1 MADDVEARAIR
12 RIKELFSQPKQKLV
26 GDTVAL
32 SDVSGSVKPVIFEFG
47 FPAYVQGSI
56 QPDKQHR
63 ALYEVWNGGTST
75 PTSGL
80 KDALNLGFC
89 IRGAASQRVGFLRGK
104 SNTNTITLS
113 LKCMLRGGGV
123 GCATYILPL
132 SIFFIGEF

>member
-104 SNTNTITLS
+104 SNTNTCIHSSLDILVIMELS
-113 LKCMLRGGGV
+113 V
-123 GCATYILPL
+123 GFC
-132 SIFFIGEF
+132 SDGCREIGQVS

>member
-56 QPDKQHR
+56 QPEKQHR

-89 IRGAASQRVGFLRGK
+89 IRGAASQRVGLLRGDSK
-104 SNTNTITLS
+104 YKHLYTFDILEIMELS
-113 LKCMLRGGGV
+113 WDVTVMDAER
-123 GCATYILPL
+123 
-132 SIFFIGEF
+132 